1 MSFLVKK
8 IDKKSEDWKILSVV
22 NGAGDL
28 VENVSVNRINK
39 KGENFPGFDEIRE
52 GEKVDGNLW
61 ESPANKLY
69 LFAPKGSKA
78 SLASQNSSQSDQFSV
93 SNAEIKN
100 LLTLK
105 VIPMLEAIYKQNPPL
120 KREPAYDVAAA
131 DQMSEDLPF

>member
-1 MSFLVKK
+1 MAFLVNKIEKK
-8 IDKKSEDWKILSVV
+8 NNDWYVLSVV

-28 VENVSVNRINK
+28 VENISVNRTNK

-52 GEKVDGNLW
+52 GEKVEGTLW

-78 SLASQNSSQSDQFSV
+78 SPASQNSPQNDQFSV

-105 VIPMLEAIYKQNPPL
+105 VIPMLEAIYKQNPPI
-120 KREPAYDVAAA
+120 KREPAYDIAAA
-131 DQMSEDLPF
+131 DQMAQDLPF